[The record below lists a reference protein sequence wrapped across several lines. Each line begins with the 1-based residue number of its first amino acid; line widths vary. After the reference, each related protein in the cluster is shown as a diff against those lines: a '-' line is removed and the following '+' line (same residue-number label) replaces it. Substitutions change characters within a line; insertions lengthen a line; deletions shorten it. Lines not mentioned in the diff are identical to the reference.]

1 MANYGALS
9 TIRRRAADVS
19 RHFQFSSFHGFPSNF
34 WSVSR
39 KSDEARRVV
48 FSDYKREN
56 QSSRITSEFIT
67 LNYQKINSGF
77 DSTL

>member
-9 TIRRRAADVS
+9 TIRRRVADVS

-34 WSVSR
+34 WNVVAHNH

-48 FSDYKREN
+48 FSDYKKEN
-56 QSSRITSEFIT
+56 QSLDALHLHNFIHNFKMT
-67 LNYQKINSGF
+67 VN
-77 DSTL
+77 

>member
-34 WSVSR
+34 WNVAYSR

-48 FSDYKREN
+48 FSDYEREN
-56 QSSRITSEFIT
+56 QSLRITSEFIT
-67 LNYQKINSGF
+67 LN
-77 DSTL
+77 